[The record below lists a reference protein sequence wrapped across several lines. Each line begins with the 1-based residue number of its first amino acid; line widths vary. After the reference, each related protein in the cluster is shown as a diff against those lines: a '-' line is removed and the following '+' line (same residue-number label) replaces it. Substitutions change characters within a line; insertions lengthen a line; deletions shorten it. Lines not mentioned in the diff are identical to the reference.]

1 MTLRRNIILLLC
13 GLSLCMPLKATE
25 SVNWNKVINAIIHVE
40 SRGDVNAKSGKS
52 VGPMQITPILVE
64 ECNRILKM
72 RNSRKRYS
80 LADRVSLNKSK
91 EMFLLIQDEHNPNNS
106 VEHAIRSWNGGQ
118 RYSKRATDRYY
129 RKVLAAMEA

>member
-1 MTLRRNIILLLC
+1 
-13 GLSLCMPLKATE
+13 MPLKATE

-91 EMFLLIQDEHNPNNS
+91 EMFLLIQDEHNPENS

-118 RYSKRATDRYY
+118 RYSKRATDKYY